1 MPSTPHDAPLITII
15 TSTFNARGAL
25 ERTAASIRA
34 QTHGSIQWI
43 VVDGGSSD
51 GTVDE
56 IRANSASIDY
66 WVSEPDEGIYDAW
79 NKGCA
84 RIAGE
89 WVLFIGAG
97 DELAAPDTLARCAPY
112 LAESA
117 GTHDIVYGRIELVT
131 EGGEVV
137 ASLGEP
143 WARLKGRWGGL
154 LPLLP
159 PHPGSFH
166 HRSLFRGAL
175 SFDTRY
181 RYAGDTAFVVESVL
195 RRDPLYV
202 PVLVDRMLTGGVSV
216 RPDNIARL
224 ARERRAISKALP
236 VRPPLLHRLE
246 WHASV
251 AAQRAAHALLPTRV
265 RLGIGRLV
273 RGGTAGGAED

>member
-1 MPSTPHDAPLITII
+1 VLSTSQAAPLITIV

-34 QTHGSIQWI
+34 QTYGSIQWI
-43 VVDGGSSD
+43 VIDGGSRD

-56 IRANSASIDY
+56 IRANAASIDY
-66 WVSEPDEGIYDAW
+66 WVSEPDQGIYDAW

-89 WVLFIGAG
+89 WVMFIGAG

-112 LAESA
+112 LAEAA
-117 GTHDIVYGRIELVT
+117 GKHDIVYGRIELVT

-137 ASLGEP
+137 AVLGEP
-143 WARLKGRWGGL
+143 WERLKGRWGGL

-166 HRSLFRGAL
+166 HRSLFRGAR
-175 SFDTRY
+175 SFDTHY
-181 RYAGDTAFVVESVL
+181 RYAGDSAFVVESVL
-195 RRDPLYV
+195 RRDPLYI
-202 PVLVDRMLTGGVSV
+202 PVLVDRMLTGGVTV

-224 ARERRAISKALP
+224 ARERREISRRLP
-236 VRPPLLHRLE
+236 VRPPLLHRLG
-246 WHASV
+246 WHASI
-251 AAQRAAHALLPTRV
+251 AALLAAHALLPARV
-265 RLGIGRLV
+265 RRGVGRLL
-273 RGGTAGGAED
+273 RGGGNGVA